1 MSFKA
6 QPAQIRTGASTH
18 TALLKDGWRESKLR
32 DCGLLHAHRA
42 GAGTCVIPA
51 QVRSMCVCPM
61 FSSSCTLP
69 SPTSAATCV
78 SLFGWF
84 TGTTMQSDFSNT
96 CMSVVRFMA
105 FTDRP
110 SHIPE
115 GVLEISRFS
124 CMLFLGVHGL
134 LDYAGPDS
142 HSR

>member
-1 MSFKA
+1 M
-6 QPAQIRTGASTH
+6 
-18 TALLKDGWRESKLR
+18 
-32 DCGLLHAHRA
+32 
-42 GAGTCVIPA
+42 IPA

-69 SPTSAATCV
+69 SPTSAAACAT
-78 SLFGWF
+78 LFGWF

-110 SHIPE
+110 SQNAE

-124 CMLFLGVHGL
+124 SMLFLSVHGL
-134 LDYAGPDS
+134 
-142 HSR
+142 

>member
-1 MSFKA
+1 M
-6 QPAQIRTGASTH
+6 
-18 TALLKDGWRESKLR
+18 
-32 DCGLLHAHRA
+32 
-42 GAGTCVIPA
+42 IPA

-69 SPTSAATCV
+69 SPTSAAACAT
-78 SLFGWF
+78 LFGWF

-124 CMLFLGVHGL
+124 CMLFLSVRGF
-134 LDYAGPDS
+134 LDYAGPAS
-142 HSR
+142 HSRLTRPPYCLPPTRKGVGILILRLL

>member
-1 MSFKA
+1 M
-6 QPAQIRTGASTH
+6 
-18 TALLKDGWRESKLR
+18 
-32 DCGLLHAHRA
+32 
-42 GAGTCVIPA
+42 IPA

-69 SPTSAATCV
+69 SPTSAAACAT
-78 SLFGWF
+78 LFGWF

-110 SHIPE
+110 SQNAE

-124 CMLFLGVHGL
+124 SMLFLSVRGF
-134 LDYAGPDS
+134 LDYAGPVS
-142 HSR
+142 YSR